1 MIVPAFL
8 TRGMDEEK
16 KERFEESYK
25 NGAWVLRIMR
35 EHLETKLTQLVIES
49 ESMSS
54 HEQLLKNVAERK
66 AIRELIRYFP
76 EQIKEANNV

>member
-8 TRGMDEEK
+8 TRGMDQER

-25 NGAWVLRIMR
+25 NGAWVLRLMR
-35 EHLETKLTQLVIES
+35 QHLETKLNQLVIDS
-49 ESMSS
+49 EAMLS
-54 HEQLLKNVAERK
+54 HEELLKNVAERK

-76 EQIKEANNV
+76 EEIREANNV